1 MFVGGINK
9 KTGGQ
14 KRGAYVLEQGKEL
27 TKASERDKTL
37 WVLQDRSPSSATP
50 LGTVMALEG
59 RISKDLST
67 VNYLALAVLFI
78 IPPLGHFPTSFVE
91 DSGVGGDFL
100 KEASIVQ
107 HHK

>member
-1 MFVGGINK
+1 
-9 KTGGQ
+9 
-14 KRGAYVLEQGKEL
+14 
-27 TKASERDKTL
+27 
-37 WVLQDRSPSSATP
+37 
-50 LGTVMALEG
+50 MALEG